1 MITSLAPWGMLSVL
15 GCCDNFVTPWGVVL
29 VLGWYTYLTLSHLQT
44 PTQVPVTPRSLP
56 AKRNSS
62 LWIFRVL
69 AVHCLYLSFSICSGC
84 GLTRLWFLLA
94 IEAGKTNVF
103 SRVSESK
110 VQRVWASID
119 VDEIQFWERF
129 SGADFFSLRVDN
141 SRVGNIVWLT
151 VLILKAR
158 KH

>member
-1 MITSLAPWGMLSVL
+1 MAPKMWPLEAICLS
-15 GCCDNFVTPWGVVL
+15 
-29 VLGWYTYLTLSHLQT
+29 TYWLNRVDISIHRVFSVSEFSNKFGQ
-44 PTQVPVTPRSLP
+44 PFSSKRRSL
-56 AKRNSS
+56 
-62 LWIFRVL
+62 L
-69 AVHCLYLSFSICSGC
+69 ARTLNQYLQKMRSETSGC